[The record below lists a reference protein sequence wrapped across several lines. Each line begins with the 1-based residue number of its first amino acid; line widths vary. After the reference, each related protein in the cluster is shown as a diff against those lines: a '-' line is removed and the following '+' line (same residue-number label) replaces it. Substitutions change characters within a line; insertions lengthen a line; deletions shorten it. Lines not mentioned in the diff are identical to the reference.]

1 MLFETIRDT
10 ILVILVVIVILTG
23 IIYLTYF
30 TDKKSCQAICTE
42 LGYKYSYGY
51 WQGCIVEKSNGKKV
65 RLKQIRDFD
74 E

>member
-10 ILVILVVIVILTG
+10 ILVILVFIVVLTG
-23 IIYLTYF
+23 IIYISYF
-30 TDKKSCQAICTE
+30 TDKKSCTAICTE

-51 WQGCIVEKSNGKKV
+51 WQGCIVEKPNGKKI
-65 RLKQIRDFD
+65 RLEQIRDFY

>member
-10 ILVILVVIVILTG
+10 ILVILVVIVILAG